1 MAIVSGAGGT
11 FNSNPWT
18 VISNAW
24 NAGALVYGR
33 DYTQQ
38 VVYDPAN
45 PNEGVSASWSFPGRT
60 GPNLTVLSYPAL
72 GYGASPW
79 NATIA
84 GSESKFPIKISDI
97 SSLVFNHDV
106 SISGQT
112 DGYNIAYDLW
122 LTSTPGGS
130 GATVTHEI
138 MIWIHTGAGGPA
150 GSVVSSYRDDVFN
163 GSIYTAKMTDAAGS
177 STHSWQYV
185 AIQAQ
190 GDDLVSQV
198 DFGAMLTQLKAL
210 GIVTG
215 NEYLADVQLG
225 AEITFGSGAYTINYM
240 DVNLNGAGNYLQKED
255 DALRGTARTE
265 HLYLYGQN
273 APQAN
278 GALYGNFQ
286 ASTFDTV
293 VSFTIN
299 GTIMGGKAPAVSV
312 LANGSKLG
320 AFTLA
325 PVRSGYTDSYGV
337 TWSVPETFTVRLP
350 GLTKL
355 NELRLVFDGQAEVG
369 GPERMTTFVS
379 GITVNGVPVTTA
391 RYFPAVGAAEQQM
404 STAAGIVQW
413 NGGYTVLDVSGWN
426 NSLANR
432 TIGSDANPILVT
444 GGGGSDVL
452 HVLGSPGQ
460 YQVIALGDGGYAL
473 KDLAGLGQNAML
485 KGISAIT
492 FQDGSTLTLATPLH
506 GSAAGEVLNGTA
518 QLREIHGGA
527 GNDTITSGGPGSYL
541 RGDEG
546 DDVIVGSAGF
556 DDMHGNAGSD
566 TLNGGAGDDWVV
578 GGRDNDLLG
587 GEAGAD
593 VVLGNLGNDTVN
605 GGDGADVV
613 RGGQG
618 DDVVN
623 GGAGDDWLS
632 GDRGNDTITGGAGA
646 DRFRGGVD
654 LAIDRILDFNQA
666 EGDRVMI
673 DPGTAYSVAQAGA
686 DTVVTLS
693 GGQMVL
699 VGVQLSSLRSGW
711 IFEGV

>member
-45 PNEGVSASWSFPGRT
+45 PNEGVSASWSFPGRS

-122 LTSTPGGS
+122 LTSTPGGT

-190 GDDLVSQV
+190 GDDLMSQV

-273 APQAN
+273 APQTN
-278 GALYGNFQ
+278 GALYGNLQ
-286 ASTFDTV
+286 ASTFDTDH
-293 VSFTIN
+293 
-299 GTIMGGKAPAVSV
+299 GRQGAGGQRACQWLEAGCLHP
-312 LANGSKLG
+312 GPG
-320 AFTLA
+320 AQRLHGQLRRNL
-325 PVRSGYTDSYGV
+325 VRARDLHRASAWPDQAQRAAAS
-337 TWSVPETFTVRLP
+337 
-350 GLTKL
+350 
-355 NELRLVFDGQAEVG
+355 LRR
-369 GPERMTTFVS
+369 P
-379 GITVNGVPVTTA
+379 
-391 RYFPAVGAAEQQM
+391 
-404 STAAGIVQW
+404 
-413 NGGYTVLDVSGWN
+413 
-426 NSLANR
+426 
-432 TIGSDANPILVT
+432 
-444 GGGGSDVL
+444 GGGGRPGADDHLCQRHHRQRRAGHHRAVL
-452 HVLGSPGQ
+452 PPRGRGRAADEH
-460 YQVIALGDGGYAL
+460 GGRHR
-473 KDLAGLGQNAML
+473 
-485 KGISAIT
+485 
-492 FQDGSTLTLATPLH
+492 PVERRLH
-506 GSAAGEVLNGTA
+506 GSRRQRLE
-518 QLREIHGGA
+518 
-527 GNDTITSGGPGSYL
+527 
-541 RGDEG
+541 
-546 DDVIVGSAGF
+546 
-556 DDMHGNAGSD
+556 
-566 TLNGGAGDDWVV
+566 
-578 GGRDNDLLG
+578 
-587 GEAGAD
+587 
-593 VVLGNLGNDTVN
+593 
-605 GGDGADVV
+605 
-613 RGGQG
+613 
-618 DDVVN
+618 
-623 GGAGDDWLS
+623 
-632 GDRGNDTITGGAGA
+632 
-646 DRFRGGVD
+646 
-654 LAIDRILDFNQA
+654 
-666 EGDRVMI
+666 
-673 DPGTAYSVAQAGA
+673 
-686 DTVVTLS
+686 
-693 GGQMVL
+693 
-699 VGVQLSSLRSGW
+699 
-711 IFEGV
+711 